1 MSEKSQFGS
10 LVGGSAM
17 FLKVVAKIQPLASSD
32 ATVLISGETG
42 TGKELFALAIHHHS
56 PRKGYLFIPVNCG
69 ALPEQL
75 VENELF
81 GHAKGAFTGAAAA
94 EAGLLAEA
102 AGGTL
107 FLDEVDSLSP
117 SAQAKLL
124 RLLQNCE
131 YRPLGS
137 SKSIKADVRILVATN
152 TDLRQQVEAKLFR
165 QDLYHRLNVLSLH
178 IPPLR
183 DRMED
188 TSLLAMHFL
197 TRYASQS
204 GRGSLRFS
212 PGATEK
218 LLAYHWPG
226 NVRELEGVIQR
237 AVILSSSPVL
247 QPDDLDLPFSAQD
260 RAHPEGASFQDAK
273 DLAIRQFERTYAM
286 NLLTAYAG
294 NVTWAAKA
302 AGMDRRTFQR
312 LLKRYGLD
320 RGSFASRPDQSD
332 PDRESAP

>member
-1 MSEKSQFGS
+1 MTEKSQLGS
-10 LVGGSAM
+10 LVGGSAG
-17 FLKVVAKIQPLASSD
+17 FLKVVAKIQPLAASD

-56 PRKGYLFIPVNCG
+56 PRKGNLFIPVNCG

-75 VENELF
+75 LENELF
-81 GHAKGAFTGAAAA
+81 GHAKGAFTGASAA
-94 EAGLLAEA
+94 ETGLLAEA

-124 RLLQNCE
+124 RLLQDGE

-137 SKSIKADVRILVATN
+137 SRSLKADVRIIVSTNADLKQLV
-152 TDLRQQVEAKLFR
+152 QAKLFR

-183 DRMED
+183 ERMED
-188 TSLLAMHFL
+188 ISLLALHFL
-197 TRYASQS
+197 TRYASQF
-204 GRGSLRFS
+204 GRGSLRYS
-212 PGATEK
+212 PAATEK

-247 QPDDLDLPFSAQD
+247 QAEDLDLPFSSLVGS
-260 RAHPEGASFQDAK
+260 HPEGASFQEAK
-273 DLAIRQFERTYAM
+273 ARATRQFERAYAT
-286 NLLTAYAG
+286 NLLTAYGG
-294 NVTWAAKA
+294 NVTRAAKA

-312 LLKRYGLD
+312 LLKKYGFD
-320 RGSFASRPDQSD
+320 RGSF
-332 PDRESAP
+332 ESAASSSAQTDIDG

>member
-1 MSEKSQFGS
+1 MSEKFQFGS
-10 LVGGSAM
+10 LVGASAS
-17 FLKVVAKIQPLASSD
+17 FRNVVAKVPPLAASD

-56 PRKGYLFIPVNCG
+56 PRKGNLFIPVNCG

-81 GHAKGAFTGAAAA
+81 GHAKGAFTGAFAR

-102 AGGTL
+102 DGGTL
-107 FLDEVDSLSP
+107 FLDEVDSLNA

-124 RLLQNCE
+124 RLLQAGE

-137 SKSIKADVRILVATN
+137 SKSVKANVRILVATN
-152 TDLRQQVEAKLFR
+152 ADLKQQVQARLFR

-183 DRMED
+183 ERVED
-188 TSLLAMHFL
+188 ISLLAVHFL
-197 TRYASQS
+197 TRYASQF

-212 PGATEK
+212 SPAMDK

-247 QPDDLDLPFSAQD
+247 QPEDLDLPFSAQSGS
-260 RAHPEGASFQDAK
+260 HSELSFQESKACA
-273 DLAIRQFERTYAM
+273 LRQFERAYAT
-286 NLLTAYAG
+286 NLLTAYCG
-294 NVTWAAKA
+294 NVTRAAKA

-312 LLKRYGLD
+312 LLKKYGLD
-320 RGSFASRPDQSD
+320 RGSFRSPSSPSDQ
-332 PDRESAP
+332 PEAGA